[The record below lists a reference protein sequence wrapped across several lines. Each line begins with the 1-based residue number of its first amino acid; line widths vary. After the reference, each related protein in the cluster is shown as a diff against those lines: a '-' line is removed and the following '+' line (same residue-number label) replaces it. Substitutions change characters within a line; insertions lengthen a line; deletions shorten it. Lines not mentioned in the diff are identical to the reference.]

1 MTCLGRL
8 GTRQLARWYTRAA
21 IYASP
26 ARYEP
31 FGLSALEAAFSGC
44 ALVLG
49 DIPSLREVWGAAA
62 CYVEPDDSTAL
73 AASITALI
81 DRTDQRASMA
91 ARAMTRARRYTLDA
105 ACDAYLT
112 IYQELTG
119 MRSQPAG
126 MSECA

>member
-1 MTCLGRL
+1 
-8 GTRQLARWYTRAA
+8 
-21 IYASP
+21 
-26 ARYEP
+26 
-31 FGLSALEAAFSGC
+31 
-44 ALVLG
+44 
-49 DIPSLREVWGAAA
+49 
-62 CYVEPDDSTAL
+62 
-73 AASITALI
+73 
-81 DRTDQRASMA
+81 MA